1 MTKTWAN
8 KSLQPMPVGRP
19 SSAFAVDIFRP
30 AWLSSGRW
38 RKIRMENQATSQRQV
53 SNRTAFWVVFLTL
66 VLVCLGFLLPLRF
79 QAQDAART
87 CDLLRPLIGAEP
99 RFKRVDVHR
108 STNGRA
114 IVSGTVDT
122 AEDAAALR
130 QVIAQT
136 RTPQQPAFLVR
147 VIASTNDNR

>member
-1 MTKTWAN
+1 
-8 KSLQPMPVGRP
+8 
-19 SSAFAVDIFRP
+19 
-30 AWLSSGRW
+30 
-38 RKIRMENQATSQRQV
+38 MENQATSQRQL
-53 SNRTAFWVVFLTL
+53 SNRTAFWIVFLTL
-66 VLVCLGFLLPLRF
+66 VLVCLGLLLPLRF
-79 QAQDAART
+79 RSQNAAHT
-87 CDLLRPLIGAEP
+87 CDSLRPLIDAEP
-99 RFKRVDVHR
+99 RFKSVDVHR

-136 RTPQQPAFLVR
+136 PTPQRPVFLVR